1 MAAEY
6 PTPTTVTDRLHE
18 TLVEVMRNA
27 DKLGYTGRYEELEPV
42 IADSFDFKV
51 IGRAVLG
58 RYWNK
63 LDEKQK
69 LKFLD
74 TFSKLSTATYASQF
88 DSYSGE
94 TFRNVAEEEKSSG
107 RMLVKTE
114 LVNEDGESVS
124 FSYWVH
130 SREGKWLI
138 INVVAD
144 GVSDLALKRADYTA
158 VMQERGFDALLGKLN
173 NKIQEYETSKSG
185 Q

>member
-1 MAAEY
+1 MRSTAILRFVPLLSVVFLSKAMAAEY

-107 RMLVKTE
+107 RM
-114 LVNEDGESVS
+114 
-124 FSYWVH
+124 
-130 SREGKWLI
+130 
-138 INVVAD
+138 
-144 GVSDLALKRADYTA
+144 
-158 VMQERGFDALLGKLN
+158 
-173 NKIQEYETSKSG
+173 
-185 Q
+185 